1 MADNMPDNIK
11 SGLNS
16 IKGNVGNTIKS
27 LTNLDRNKKIQI
39 IIIIIIVC
47 LLLTIF
53 FYIYS
58 KVNLLKTNCKNLS
71 KIYDTRP
78 SLSPVPKNTN
88 YLLRDFYIK
97 TAYNACA
104 TGQFKNDY
112 VGLCALRTCI
122 NQGVRCL
129 DFEIYSINDKPVVAV
144 SSVEDFKVKE
154 SYNSLPTAEVFQMI
168 NNLAFSGSQCPNS
181 NDPLILHFRILSKNV
196 VIYNILANEIAT
208 YLNDRI
214 LGVNYSYENSGHN
227 LGAVPIKKFIG
238 KIILI
243 VDGSNPLFRKT
254 KLDEY
259 VNMTSGSP
267 FMRIMHY
274 GNLKNTHDLTLKSF
288 NKQHMS
294 IVLPDW
300 SNYDNNPNFN
310 IARQYGCQLIGMS
323 YQNFDT
329 NLEHYNAFFD
339 GERTAF
345 VLKPA
350 KLRYIPVT
358 VTVPDKP
365 PASYSYQNR
374 AVTSDYYD
382 YTI

>member
-1 MADNMPDNIK
+1 MSDKINSTVNLVKDKFTNTVK
-11 SGLNS
+11 SMT
-16 IKGNVGNTIKS
+16 NVDT
-27 LTNLDRNKKIQI
+27 NKKVQFIT
-39 IIIIIIVC
+39 IIIIVC
-47 LLLTIF
+47 LLITII
-53 FYIYS
+53 YYVYS
-58 KVNLLKTNCKNLS
+58 KVNLLKTNCKNLR
-71 KIYDTRP
+71 KIYNSTP
-78 SLSPVPKNTN
+78 SLSPIPSDTK

-122 NQGVRCL
+122 NQGARCL
-129 DFEIYSINDKPVVAV
+129 DFEIYSVNDQPVVAV
-144 SSVEDFKVKE
+144 SSIKDFTVKE
-154 SYNSLPTAEVFQMI
+154 SFNSLSTAKVFQMI
-168 NNLAFSGSQCPNS
+168 NNLAFSGSSCPNPS
-181 NDPLILHFRILSKNV
+181 DPLILHFRILSENIA
-196 VIYNILANEIAT
+196 IYNILANQIAT

-214 LGVNYSYENSGHN
+214 LGVNYSFENNGHN
-227 LGAVPIKKFIG
+227 LGAVPIKKFLG
-238 KIILI
+238 KIII
-243 VDGSNPLFRKT
+243 IADASNPLFRKT

-259 VNMTSGSP
+259 INMSSGSP

-274 GNLKNTHDLTLKSF
+274 GNLKNTQDLTLTNF

-323 YQNFDT
+323 YQNFDS

-358 VTVPDKP
+358 VKVPDKP
-365 PASYSYQNR
+365 PESYSYQNR
-374 AVTSDYYD
+374 AITSDYYD

>member
-1 MADNMPDNIK
+1 MSDKTN
-11 SGLNS
+11 STLNLVKDKFS
-16 IKGNVGNTIKS
+16 KTVKT
-27 LTNLDRNKKIQI
+27 LTNIDRNKKIQF

-58 KVNLLKTNCKNLS
+58 KVNLLKRNCKNLK
-71 KIYDTRP
+71 KIYDSTP
-78 SLSPVPKNTN
+78 SLSPIPSDTK

-112 VGLCALRTCI
+112 VGLCALKTCI
-122 NQGVRCL
+122 NQGARCL
-129 DFEIYSINDKPVVAV
+129 DFEVYSVNNKPVVAV
-144 SSVEDFKVKE
+144 SSIKDFTLKE
-154 SYNSLPTAEVFQMI
+154 SFNSLPTAKVFQMI
-168 NNLAFSGSQCPNS
+168 NNLAFSGSNCPNPR
-181 NDPLILHFRILSKNV
+181 DPLILHFRILSKNV
-196 VIYNILANEIAT
+196 PIYNILANEIST

-214 LGVNYSYENSGHN
+214 LGVDYSYENSGHN
-227 LGAVPIKKFIG
+227 LGALPIKKFLG
-238 KIILI
+238 KIIII

-259 VNMTSGSP
+259 VNMCSGSP

-274 GNLKNTHDLTLKSF
+274 GNLKNTQDLTLKNF

-300 SNYDNNPNFN
+300 SNYDSNPNFN

-323 YQNFDT
+323 FQNYDS

-345 VLKPA
+345 VLKPD
-350 KLRYIPVT
+350 KLRYVPVK
-358 VTVPDKP
+358 VTVPDPP

-374 AVTSDYYD
+374 AITSDYYN

>member
-1 MADNMPDNIK
+1 MSDKINSTVNLVKDKFTNTVKTMA
-11 SGLNS
+11 
-16 IKGNVGNTIKS
+16 NV
-27 LTNLDRNKKIQI
+27 DRNKKVQFIT
-39 IIIIIIVC
+39 IIIIVC
-47 LLLTIF
+47 LLITIIY
-53 FYIYS
+53 YIHS
-58 KVNLLKTNCKNLS
+58 KVNLLKTNCKNLR
-71 KIYDTRP
+71 KIYNSTP
-78 SLSPVPKNTN
+78 SLSPIPSDTN

-122 NQGVRCL
+122 NQGARCL
-129 DFEIYSINDKPVVAV
+129 DFEIYSVNDQPVVAV
-144 SSVEDFKVKE
+144 SSIKDFTVKE
-154 SYNSLPTAEVFQMI
+154 SFNSLSTAKVFQMI
-168 NNLAFSGSQCPNS
+168 NNLAFSGTNCPNPG
-181 NDPLILHFRILSKNV
+181 DPLILHFRILSENV
-196 VIYNILANEIAT
+196 AIYNILANQIAT
-208 YLNDRI
+208 YLSDRI
-214 LGVNYSYENSGHN
+214 LGVNYSFENNGHN
-227 LGAVPIKKFIG
+227 LGAVPIKKFLG
-238 KIILI
+238 KIII
-243 VDGSNPLFRKT
+243 IADASNPLFRKT

-259 VNMTSGSP
+259 INMSSGSP

-274 GNLKNTHDLTLKSF
+274 GNLKNTQDLTLTNF

-323 YQNFDT
+323 YQNFDS

-358 VTVPDKP
+358 VKVPNKP
-365 PASYSYQNR
+365 PESYSYQNR
-374 AVTSDYYD
+374 AVTSNYYD